1 MHINVQ
7 DTDSLTYDGSA
18 ALEEIICV
26 AMALNISIR
35 PGLKRF
41 GDRGEKAATK
51 ELTQL
56 HKKHTYDPTD
66 TNNLATKKV
75 WICWTLLC
83 YLLRS
88 AMEISRHKRVM
99 VVADR

>member
-1 MHINVQ
+1 MWINGIREIKLLGGKKVGTKHINVQ
-7 DTDSLTYDGSA
+7 DLASFTYDGSA
-18 ALEEIICV
+18 SLEEIIGV
-26 AMALNISIR
+26 AMAHRFSVR
-35 PGLKRF
+35 AGLKRF

-75 WICWTLLC
+75 WIC
-83 YLLRS
+83 
-88 AMEISRHKRVM
+88 
-99 VVADR
+99 